1 MQRTLKLQT
10 DQGDHIR
17 IVLENWGSGLDEA
30 RRRWTME
37 GDFWLCVDSGQL
49 AHQAGMPGPK
59 FFKTGAPLPEFVTS
73 AVSDDHCAD
82 ESPGAFACGQ
92 TMAEYLMILA
102 MAGAVAWGTRNFVA
116 RDIGALTSNIGSSLS
131 ARPSVVSVQDQ
142 ASGGLYVDLT
152 QKSDNA
158 RETGLSESRH
168 F

>member
-10 DQGDHIR
+10 EQGDRIR

-37 GDFWLCVDSGQL
+37 GGSWLCVDSGQL
-49 AHQAGMPGPK
+49 AHTGTTGLK
-59 FFKTGAPLPEFVTS
+59 FFETGTPPFQFVPSPL
-73 AVSDDHCAD
+73 AADHGAD
-82 ESPGAFACGQ
+82 ESAGAFASGQ